1 MTSMGQ
7 ISTRTISHEQFE
19 GAIPT
24 CVKYKHDCICLKI
37 LVSNKAV
44 AIVGEHKIGPGSGP
58 GAELKLEDEGCR
70 RFNTCTLAY

>member
-1 MTSMGQ
+1 M
-7 ISTRTISHEQFE
+7 
-19 GAIPT
+19 
-24 CVKYKHDCICLKI
+24 KYKHDCICLKI

-70 RFNTCTLAY
+70 CFNTCTLAY